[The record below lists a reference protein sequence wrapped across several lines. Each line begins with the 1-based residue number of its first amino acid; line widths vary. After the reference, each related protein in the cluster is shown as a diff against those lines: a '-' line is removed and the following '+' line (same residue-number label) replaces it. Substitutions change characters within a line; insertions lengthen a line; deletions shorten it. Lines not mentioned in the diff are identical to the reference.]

1 MCCYNALFVSLSMA
15 FKIFGHFDIFNI
27 FPEPC
32 YSGITHHSFV
42 GLKYCEGR
50 VDKNIF
56 WKMEHKSSADLV
68 I

>member
-1 MCCYNALFVSLSMA
+1 MHYLSLRVWHL
-15 FKIFGHFDIFNI
+15 KYLVILIFFNI